1 MTDPITQLTPEE
13 ILLFSLCRLDFSE
26 EQKSEIRGL
35 MNEIKDWDH
44 FVKLANEHGVIA
56 LSWYNITETGNSKYI
71 SPEYFKIL
79 HNAYLINLTRNT
91 YLYDQ
96 LAGILEL
103 IKDKNIKVV
112 LLKGMAL
119 EKTVYGNQGLRQMT
133 DMDVLVNQNV
143 VLELRRIFMKNGF
156 KSNPFKSP
164 LYKYLIPYLN
174 THIPRLTKDDCH
186 LEIHYKL
193 FDQKDNSLTEKL
205 LELST
210 PLKIGDYNA
219 YIPPPQLFFLYLI
232 SHLEHHTASGDS
244 QLRMY
249 TDLYCLL
256 SSRFEEIINDQL
268 ISYASEIKM
277 EKQLAG
283 MLSLLTTFWKVNYP
297 SWLNKFISQYDYS
310 LETEKFCRFIKQPKD
325 NPDKTV
331 SSNYVKQIAIIP
343 GLYRKVLYVTGFFF
357 PSPGFMKKRYKTKTR
372 AGSVLYY
379 PVRWYE
385 TLRHFVSRKG
395 LLRRPAGRDS
405 SQ

>member
-1 MTDPITQLTPEE
+1 MTDQLSPLTAEE
-13 ILLFSLCRLDFSE
+13 KLLISLCRLDFSE
-26 EQKSEIRGL
+26 EQKSEIRDL

-44 FVKLANEHGVIA
+44 FVKLANEHGIVA
-56 LSWYNITETGNSKYI
+56 LLWYNITETNNDKHI
-71 SPEYFKIL
+71 PPEFLKIFRI
-79 HNAYLINLTRNT
+79 AYLKNLTRNT

-96 LAGILEL
+96 LAKILEL
-103 IKDKNIKVV
+103 IKDKDIKVV

-119 EKTVYGNQGLRQMT
+119 EKTIYGNQGLRQMT
-133 DMDVLVNQNV
+133 DIDILVSQYV
-143 VLELRRIFMKNGF
+143 VLELRRIFMKNEF

-210 PLKIGDYNA
+210 PIKIGDCNA
-219 YIPPPQLFFLYLI
+219 FTPPLQLFFLYLI

-249 TDLYCLL
+249 TDLYLLL
-256 SSRFEEIINDQL
+256 STRFEEIINDQL
-268 ISYASEIKM
+268 IRDAAEVNL
-277 EKQLAG
+277 EKQLAY
-283 MLSLLTTFWKVNYP
+283 MLYLLNAFWKIDYP
-297 SWLNKFISQYDYS
+297 DWLNKYIYQYDHS
-310 LETEKFCRFIKQPKD
+310 PEIEKFKRFLNQPKD

-331 SSNYVKQIAIIP
+331 SSNYVKQIATIP
-343 GLYRKVLYVTGFFF
+343 GLYRKVLYVTGFIF
-357 PSPGFMKKRYKTKTR
+357 PSLGFMKNRYKTKTKAR
-372 AGSVLYY
+372 AVLYY
-379 PVRWYE
+379 PVRWYD

-395 LLRRPAGRDS
+395 LLRRSAGRYF